1 MRRGHDHGLICTF
14 NEGLKER
21 LHACLQFL
29 VRGRYLVIRDLRCSR
44 DTRLGGPFDLDWWY
58 RIERV
63 SCVAMY
69 AESTLAYSVIQRRS
83 AYPSSLFASSLIQFA
98 PPPPRA
104 CLLPPPP
111 PLPRACPHPLLLAQI
126 QRNSRACRF
135 LGSDPVSFIGAE
147 MDLPP
152 PSLEPN
158 ASREPE
164 TLGKDDQ
171 D

>member
-1 MRRGHDHGLICTF
+1 
-14 NEGLKER
+14 
-21 LHACLQFL
+21 
-29 VRGRYLVIRDLRCSR
+29 
-44 DTRLGGPFDLDWWY
+44 
-58 RIERV
+58 
-63 SCVAMY
+63 MY
-69 AESTLAYSVIQRRS
+69 AENTLGYSLIQRPS

-98 PPPPRA
+98 LPPPRA

-111 PLPRACPHPLLLAQI
+111 PSLPRACPHPLLLAQI
-126 QRNSRACRF
+126 QCNSCACRF

-158 ASREPE
+158 ASWEPE